1 VLETVDV
8 NALNPTLLAPFGTVT
23 VGGTTTFAL
32 ELVNATVVPL
42 AGAAPDRLTV
52 HETLAPPAT
61 VDGLQYNEDNVTGV
75 FDGGVAGDRFN
86 ENVRVTPLRVA

>member
-1 VLETVDV
+1 MLETVVV

-32 ELVNATVVPL
+32 ELVSETVVPL

-52 HETLAPPAT
+52 HETLVPPAT
-61 VDGLQYNEDNVTGV
+61 IAGLQYNEDNVTGV
-75 FDGGVAGDRFN
+75 FGGGAAGDRYS